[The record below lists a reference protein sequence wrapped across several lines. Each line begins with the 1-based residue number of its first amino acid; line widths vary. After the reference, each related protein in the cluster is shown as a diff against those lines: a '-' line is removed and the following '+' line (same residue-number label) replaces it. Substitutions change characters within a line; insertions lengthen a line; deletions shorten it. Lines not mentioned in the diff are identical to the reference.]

1 MSLFKPPPKPATP
14 LAHHRALSPTAAV
27 KVSPICLG
35 GISFGNEWSELFG
48 VSEDPFALLE
58 EFYAQGGN
66 FIDTANVYNS
76 EESEKHIGAWMEARG
91 VRDQMV
97 IATKYTAHYRS
108 WNRENEPMQ
117 SNFIGN
123 SAKSMF
129 VSVRDSLRK
138 LRTDYIDVLYV
149 HWWDFHT
156 SVEEVMLH
164 LHSYVMSKQ
173 VLYLGVSD
181 TPAWIVVK
189 ANEFARKNGL
199 TPFSIYQG
207 KWNAAFRD
215 MEAEIIPMCE
225 DQGMAI
231 VSWAALGGG
240 LLLSSQQRKE
250 REEKLAGQKSFY
262 EIGPHELAISEALEK
277 VAAAK
282 ETTVQAVALA
292 YLFHQSTY
300 VVPIVGVQTTD
311 HVKVMNDAITVK
323 LSPEEIQSIQDA
335 APFNPLFPMNFLFDC
350 KGGKGYTTRLTPADH
365 AQYRMGAWID
375 APSKQPTYP
384 DSKQLPL
391 SSTQ

>member
-1 MSLFKPPPKPATP
+1 MSFFNPPPKPATP
-14 LAHHRALSPTAAV
+14 LAYHRALSPTASV

-48 VSEDPFALLE
+48 VSEDPFALLD

-97 IATKYTAHYRS
+97 IATKYTAQYRS

-117 SNFIGN
+117 SNFVGN

-156 SVEEVMLH
+156 SVEEVMIH

-181 TPAWIVVK
+181 TPAWVVVK

-225 DQGMAI
+225 DQGMA
-231 VSWAALGGG
+231 VVPWAALGGG

-262 EIGPHELAISEALEK
+262 EIGPHELAVSEALEK

-282 ETTVQAVALA
+282 GSTVQAIALA

-323 LSPEEIQSIQDA
+323 LSPEEVRSIQEA

-350 KGGKGYTTRLTPADH
+350 KDGKGYSTRLTPADH
-365 AQYRMGAWID
+365 AMYRMGAWID
-375 APSKQPTYP
+375 APAKQPTYP
-384 DSKQLPL
+384 GSK
-391 SSTQ
+391 